1 MPTSVP
7 EVFYSSLKI
16 EAVVPTKLM
25 DVTVQ
30 NKAEPQLDCWSSYS
44 RYEAQQCV
52 TEGRL
57 LRTLGSVWCQWN
69 IPWTSFF
76 NGAVSSLVLLI
87 SLQSGTKCLHSA
99 PPLSV
104 PCSAT

>member
-1 MPTSVP
+1 
-7 EVFYSSLKI
+7 
-16 EAVVPTKLM
+16 M

-30 NKAEPQLDCWSSYS
+30 NKAEPQLDCWSSYAP
-44 RYEAQQCV
+44 YESQQCV
-52 TEGRL
+52 TEEDYSEL
-57 LRTLGSVWCQWN
+57 LAVCDAREIYLEA
-69 IPWTSFF
+69 FF
-76 NGAVSSLVLLI
+76 YGAVSSLVLII